1 MLHLDKKVVII
12 ICFGN
17 RPIHEHTIT
26 DEITKILG
34 EKVCILWWRET
45 FSPQEQFSRRNA
57 PFHRSQSLPE
67 GSPKGFA
74 DRCTPPKHVEEPT
87 LVLKTRLRYGR
98 ISYHEAEK
106 RSGEWT
112 PPKGI
117 EDNLY
122 EKWHS
127 APNVELLIHEHRET
141 GKTQHHVVVKDNQNK
156 SIVQFLNGIA
166 AKGISHLPFRQD
178 RAHSPPLN

>member
-1 MLHLDKKVVII
+1 MKIVTILITNAAFFSALQLLLKVSIFLNLNTFVTFRQKSRHYHL
-12 ICFGN
+12 
-17 RPIHEHTIT
+17 
-26 DEITKILG
+26 L
-34 EKVCILWWRET
+34 
-45 FSPQEQFSRRNA
+45 SRRNA
-57 PFHRSQSLPE
+57 PFRRSQSLPE
-67 GSPKGFA
+67 GPPKGFA